1 MDTPKFV
8 HKAVGEVTRGGFS
21 SLVSLVEDGTIVIL
35 SKFNEPVAMVTKAD
49 RDSIKIVENSFTF
62 GKILAEYADNKPREI
77 ENYLL
82 SQVMVGLYAET
93 LLVAAI
99 GQDKVN
105 EIKTKLIGSNVEA
118 ITSIHDVVNQK
129 NYSEEVGNAGE
140 QPIAPSN
147 EEEGMQSVSPTL
159 FSESNQT
166 SSLKRKT
173 PARSAVRK
181 GKKRA

>member
-1 MDTPKFV
+1 MDSPNFV

-21 SLVSLVEDGTIVIL
+21 SLVNLVEDGSVVIL
-35 SKFNEPVAMVTKAD
+35 SKFNEPVAVVSKAD
-49 RDSIKIVENSFTF
+49 RDSIKILENSFTF
-62 GKILAEYADNKPREI
+62 GKILVEYAENKPREI

-82 SQVMVGLYAET
+82 TQVMLGLYAET

-118 ITSIHDVVNQK
+118 ITSIHDAVNQK
-129 NYSEEVGNAGE
+129 NYSEEVGNAEE

-147 EEEGMQSVSPTL
+147 EEEGVQSVSPTL

-166 SSLKRKT
+166 SSAKRKT
-173 PARSAVRK
+173 SPRSGVRK
-181 GKKRA
+181 GKKGA